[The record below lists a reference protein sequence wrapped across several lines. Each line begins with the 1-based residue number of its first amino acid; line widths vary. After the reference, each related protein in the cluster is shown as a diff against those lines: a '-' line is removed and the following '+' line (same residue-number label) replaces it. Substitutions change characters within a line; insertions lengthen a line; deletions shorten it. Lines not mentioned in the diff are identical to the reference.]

1 MAHVFED
8 KKKIVSRI
16 NRIKGQLDAVERAL
30 DEGKKC
36 FSVLQTV
43 SACRG
48 ALNGL
53 MGELIEGHVK
63 GHLMKNPHKPTNSHD
78 KSALELVKLLKT
90 YWK

>member
-63 GHLMKNPHKPTNSHD
+63 GHLMKTFYVPQ
-78 KSALELVKLLKT
+78 
-90 YWK
+90 